1 MPESALGVLLKKM
14 REQRGLSFRELGR
27 LAELDH
33 AYIYR
38 LEAGDK
44 DDPSTEALGK
54 LTRALK
60 AGKRESDML
69 QFLTQNPKTPVPL
82 VELAMQDP
90 TISFDHFTGAAGI
103 AFRGKKPDFPT
114 IIARLK
120 KWEEED
126 AGG

>member
-1 MPESALGVLLKKM
+1 MPGSTLGVLLKKM

-27 LAELDH
+27 IAELDH

-44 DDPSTEALGK
+44 VDPSTEALGK

-60 AGKRESDML
+60 ASKREADML
-69 QFLTQNPKTPVPL
+69 QFVSQNPKTPAQL
-82 VELAMQDP
+82 VELTLQDP
-90 TISFDHFTGAAGI
+90 TVSFNVFAGV
-103 AFRGKKPDFPT
+103 AGLAHRGKKPDFPEL
-114 IIARLK
+114 IARVR
-120 KWEEED
+120 KWEEEG

>member
-14 REQRGLSFRELGR
+14 REERGLSFRELGR

-44 DDPSTEALGK
+44 EDPSFEALGK
-54 LTRALK
+54 LARALK
-60 AGKRESDML
+60 AAKRETDML
-69 QFLTQNPKTPVPL
+69 KFISQNPKTPVQL
-82 VELAMQDP
+82 VELALQDN
-90 TISFDHFTGAAGI
+90 TISFSHFAAAAGF
-103 AFRGKKPDFPT
+103 AHRGKKPDFPEL
-114 IIARLK
+114 IARLK

-126 AGG
+126 SGG

>member
-44 DDPSTEALGK
+44 EDPSSEALGK

-60 AGKRESDML
+60 VGKRESDML
-69 QFLTQNPKTPVPL
+69 QFVSQNPRTPVPL
-82 VELAMQDP
+82 VELTLQDP
-90 TISFDHFTGAAGI
+90 TISFNHFAAAAGF
-103 AFRGKKPDFPT
+103 AFRGKKPDFPDL
-114 IIARLK
+114 IARLK

-126 AGG
+126 SGG

>member
-1 MPESALGVLLKKM
+1 MPESALGVLLKNM

-44 DDPSTEALGK
+44 DDPSTDALGK
-54 LTRALK
+54 LARALK

-69 QFLTQNPKTPVPL
+69 QFVSQNPKTPVQL
-82 VELAMQDP
+82 VELTLQDP
-90 TISFDHFTGAAGI
+90 TISFNVFAGVAGL
-103 AFRGKKPDFPT
+103 AFRGKKPDFPDM
-114 IIARLK
+114 IARLR
-120 KWEEED
+120 KWEEEET
-126 AGG
+126 GG

>member
-60 AGKRESDML
+60 AGKLVIGATGSVSSYVLPKVLKR
-69 QFLTQNPKTPVPL
+69 FLAMPRIYRVPAL
-82 VELAMQDP
+82 AARWEAAARANIAAELA
-90 TISFDHFTGAAGI
+90 GLG
-103 AFRGKKPDFPT
+103 
-114 IIARLK
+114 
-120 KWEEED
+120 
-126 AGG
+126 